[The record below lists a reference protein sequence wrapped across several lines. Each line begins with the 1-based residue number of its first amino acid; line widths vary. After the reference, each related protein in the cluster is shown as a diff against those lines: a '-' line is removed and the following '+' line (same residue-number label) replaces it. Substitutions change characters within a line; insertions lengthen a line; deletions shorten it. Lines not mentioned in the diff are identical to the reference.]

1 MHAFDFLDELA
12 LLCVAALVVIRIF
25 RQVNLPPIIGLIVT
39 GLLLGPTGFGVIQQ
53 DQVISSIAEI
63 GVMLLLFTIGLEF
76 SFDDIKRLRSIALV
90 GGPLQIILTT
100 SATAA
105 IVISITGLTGAVIST
120 SGAILIGMTA
130 ALSSTAICIKL
141 LSERR
146 ELAQPQGRAALG
158 ILIFQDIAVVPLMVI
173 ATILGAQDEVNP
185 GELALR
191 LALLVA
197 VTTMIVVVLRYTLP
211 RLIPHLAGVSTP
223 EVLILAALALCF
235 GAGWLTS
242 IAGISMALGAFI
254 AGMAIAGSDDAHA
267 IGKAVAPL
275 RDAFTSMFF
284 LSVGLLVHVSWE
296 TLPTNLLVAVAIL
309 LVKGI
314 VVSIVL
320 MIVRVPVR
328 TAITSGIIL
337 AQVGEFSFVLA
348 SVGVDYNVISA
359 AEFQNLLVT
368 IIITMIVTPLLV
380 TFAPLVAERVAPFAR
395 FTPKLRRWTTDSNEG
410 FVRLEGDGAS
420 VDLPPVMIIGA
431 GVLGMNVAHVLAQS
445 SIRYRLLELDR
456 SNVGVLRERGEPVVA
471 GDLTDIDA
479 LRSAGLDTASVV
491 IIAINQDAAIAAGVK
506 LIRAHRPD
514 VQIVVRSRYQ
524 RNSKSALDHGADL
537 VIVEEFESSVKIFS
551 FVLEHLGV
559 DTALIDYQERYMR
572 LKQTFG
578 QG

>member
-39 GLLLGPTGFGVIQQ
+39 GLLLGPTGFGVIRQ

-76 SFDDIKRLRSIALV
+76 SFDDIKRLRSIVLV
-90 GGPLQIILTT
+90 GGPLQVLLTT

-105 IVISITGLTGAVIST
+105 LVIGITGLTGAVIST

-146 ELAQPQGRAALG
+146 ELSQPQGRAALG

-173 ATILGAQDEVNP
+173 ATILGAQDDLNP

-191 LALLVA
+191 LAMLVA
-197 VTTMIVVVLRYTLP
+197 VTSVIVIVLRYALP

-254 AGMAIAGSDDAHA
+254 AGMAIAGSDDGHA

-284 LSVGLLVHVSWE
+284 LSVGLLVNVSWA

-314 VVSIVL
+314 VVSVVL
-320 MIVRVPVR
+320 MMVRVPVR

-348 SVGVDYNVISA
+348 SVGVDYNIISSTD
-359 AEFQNLLVT
+359 FQNLLVA

-380 TFAPLVAERVAPFAR
+380 TFAPVVAERVVPLAR
-395 FTPKLRRWTTDSNEG
+395 FAPKLRRWTTDRNDG
-410 FVRLEGDGAS
+410 FLRLEETDAS
-420 VDLPPVMIIGA
+420 SDQPTVLIVGA
-431 GVLGMNVAHVLAQS
+431 GVLGVNVAHVLSQTG
-445 SIRYRLLELDR
+445 IRYRLLELDR
-456 SNVGVLRERGEPVVA
+456 ANVSALRERGEPVVA
-471 GDLTDIDA
+471 GDLTDVDA
-479 LRSAGLDTASVV
+479 LHAAGLDSVTVV
-491 IIAINQDAAIAAGVK
+491 IIAINQDAAIAGGVK

-514 VQIVVRSRYQ
+514 VQIVVRARYQ
-524 RNSKSALDHGADL
+524 QKSRDIVDQGADL
-537 VIVEEFESSVKIFS
+537 VIIEEFESSVKIFTS
-551 FVLEHLGV
+551 VLEHLGV
-559 DTALIDYQERYMR
+559 EPALIDYQERYMR
-572 LKQTFG
+572 LRQTFG
-578 QG
+578 